1 MKGEF
6 NWFMNALINV
16 SDLHKK
22 FRDDEVLKGINLE
35 IMQGE
40 KVVIMGSSGS
50 GKSTFLR
57 CLNHLEKADSGNM
70 QFEDV
75 KIDMSN
81 WKKND
86 VKYVRDNTAM
96 VFQGYNLFK
105 HMNVIQNVTEG
116 LVHCKKIKKQ
126 EAKDIAIHYLERV
139 GMKERIDYYPSEL
152 SGGQQQRV
160 AIARALALNPK
171 AILFDEPTSA
181 LDPELVGEVL
191 NVMEQIAADGVT
203 MIVVTHEVAFAKDVA
218 DKVVF
223 MDEGIICEEGKPEEI
238 LTHPENLRTREFL
251 NLISE

>member
-1 MKGEF
+1 MDRF
-6 NWFMNALINV
+6 ISV
-16 SDLHKK
+16 SGLYKK
-22 FRDDEVLKGINLE
+22 YRDSEVLKGINLE

-40 KVVIMGSSGS
+40 KVVIMGPSGS

-57 CLNHLEKADSGNM
+57 CLNHLEKSDTGEM
-70 QFEDV
+70 QFENV
-75 KIDMSN
+75 RIDMGN
-81 WKKND
+81 WKKNE
-86 VKYVRDNTAM
+86 VKYVRNNTAM

-105 HMNVIQNVTEG
+105 HMNVIQNVMEG
-116 LVHCKKIKKQ
+116 LVHCKKMKKG

-139 GMKERIDYYPSEL
+139 GMKERMDYYPVAL

-160 AIARALALNPK
+160 AIARALALNPR

-223 MDEGIICEEGKPEEI
+223 MDKGVVCEEGRPEEVLI
-238 LTHPENLRTREFL
+238 QPKNPRTREFL
-251 NLISE
+251 KLIKE